1 MAKAKTERLFLVDAM
16 GYIFRAYHV
25 PMARLANAQGVP
37 TKVPYVFA
45 NMLRRLLKLKDL
57 PVDYVG
63 VVFDPPGKT
72 FRDELFAAYKAQR
85 PPMPDDMAVQLPFV
99 RRMCEAMRL
108 PALEYPGYEADDVIG
123 TFARQGAALGLDVVI
138 ITSDKDMLQLVGPQ
152 VRVLIPTKNDLLLD
166 AAKVEELLG
175 LPPEKVTDYM
185 ALLGDTV
192 DNIPGAKGIGEKG
205 ARELIQRFGS
215 AEAAL
220 DHAAEVEGKRYREA
234 LQNSREQVMMSKK
247 LATIATD
254 VPLEMNLDALRVQE
268 PDADALRNLYAELGF
283 TSLIKELPAT
293 QETVAAA
300 AAARI
305 ETTALANAE
314 ELRRFLRTIPASKPV
329 AVWLALAPGERES
342 DGFGSRVLALEF
354 AAEARHAATIW
365 MDESGEV
372 LAALREWL
380 ADGAQPKTLHDP
392 KLAHLLTCGEN
403 LPHGEGVA
411 EESALGP
418 ASTRSAAPATLFDL
432 QGEAPAGAPVVGARV
447 GAGRS
452 NPEAS
457 GRPLQ
462 GVAVEISNIAHA
474 VQLYSYLLRPT
485 TAKHEVAD
493 VAARHLN
500 ETLPDA
506 PGERAAAMVRLAP
519 VLRREVEAAGLL
531 ELYETM
537 DLPLAPV
544 LARME
549 AHGVRVDPAALGEMS
564 TSMEREVRAMEK
576 RIFELAGFEFNV
588 NSPAQL
594 AEVLFDKLNLPQP
607 RKYGKGKVRST
618 AADVL
623 EELAPLHELPAKII
637 EFREIAKLK
646 STYVDALPQLIHPA
660 TGRVHTSLNATST
673 ATGRLSSS
681 DPNLQNIPVRTELG
695 RQIRAAFAAER
706 GWQLL
711 SADYSQ
717 IELRILA
724 HFSDDAVLCESFRRG
739 EDVHAR
745 TAQEIFGVGP
755 LMQTAEHRRAAKAVN
770 FGIIYGLSAFGLAQ
784 QLGIDQKEAAR
795 FIAAYFERYRGV
807 KTWIDNQIAE
817 VKKTGVTRTLFGRI
831 RQIPEINSPHANLR
845 NFAQRT
851 AMNTPFQGTAADLIK
866 LAMIRIDALLAS
878 QKMRTRMILQV
889 HDELLFEAPP
899 EELDTLRA
907 LVKPAMEHVHEL
919 KVPIVADMKV
929 GPNWRD
935 MK

>member
-1 MAKAKTERLFLVDAM
+1 MPRKTERLFLVDAM

-25 PMARLANAQGVP
+25 PMARLANAAGIP

-57 PVDYVG
+57 PVDYVA
-63 VVFDPPGKT
+63 VIFDPPGKT
-72 FRDELFAAYKAQR
+72 FRDELFAEYKAQR
-85 PPMPDDMAVQLPFV
+85 PPMPDDMAIQLPFV

-108 PALEYPGYEADDVIG
+108 PALEYRGYEADDVIG
-123 TFARQGAALGLDVVI
+123 TFARQGVAQGLDVIVV
-138 ITSDKDMLQLVGPQ
+138 TSDKDMLQLVGPQ

-185 ALLGDTV
+185 ALLGDSV

-220 DHAAEVEGKRYREA
+220 DHAGEVESKRYREA
-234 LQNSREQVMMSKK
+234 LQNCREQVVMSKK
-247 LATIATD
+247 LATLATD
-254 VPLEMNLDALRVQE
+254 VPLTLDLDALRVQE
-268 PDADALRNLYAELGF
+268 PDAAALRALYAELGF

-293 QETVAAA
+293 PESAAA
-300 AAARI
+300 ASTTKI
-305 ETTALANAE
+305 EATALASAE
-314 ELRRFLRTIPASKPV
+314 ELRRFLRTIPESQPV
-329 AVWLALAPGERES
+329 AVWLTFAPGERES
-342 DGFGSRVLALEF
+342 DGFGSRV
-354 AAEARHAATIW
+354 AAVEISATAGHAATAW
-365 MDESGEV
+365 VDEQGEILDV
-372 LAALREWL
+372 LKDWIEESSH
-380 ADGAQPKTLHDP
+380 PKIVHDP
-392 KLAHLLTCGEN
+392 KLMQLLLMG
-403 LPHGEGVA
+403 GVSAAVA
-411 EESALGP
+411 ERGLFGTGAANRAPKATEDVPALQNVEH
-418 ASTRSAAPATLFDL
+418 AT
-432 QGEAPAGAPVVGARV
+432 E
-447 GAGRS
+447 
-452 NPEAS
+452 
-457 GRPLQ
+457 
-462 GVAVEISNIAHA
+462 
-474 VQLYSYLLRPT
+474 LYSYLLRPT
-485 TAKHEVAD
+485 TAKHTVAD
-493 VAARHLN
+493 AVARHLN
-500 ETLPDA
+500 ETVGDA
-506 PGERAAAMVRLAP
+506 PGEQAAAMLRLAP
-519 VLRREVEAAGLL
+519 VLRREVEAAALA
-531 ELYETM
+531 ELYHTM

-549 AHGVRVDPAALGEMS
+549 MHGVRVDPAALAEMS
-564 TSMEREVRAMEK
+564 TAMEREVRAMEK
-576 RIFELAGFEFNV
+576 RIFELAGSEFNV
-588 NSPAQL
+588 NSPQQL

-623 EELAPLHELPAKII
+623 EELAPLHELPAKVI
-637 EFREIAKLK
+637 EFREVAKLK
-646 STYVDALPQLIHPA
+646 STYVDALPQLIHHG

-695 RQIRAAFAAER
+695 RQIRAAFAAAP
-706 GWQLL
+706 GWTLL

-724 HFSDDAVLCESFRRG
+724 HFSEDVVLCDSFRRG
-739 EDVHAR
+739 EDIHAR

-755 LMQTAEHRRAAKAVN
+755 LMQNAEHRRAAKAVN

-795 FIAAYFERYRGV
+795 FIAAYFERYKGV
-807 KTWIDNQIAE
+807 RAWIDRQIAE
-817 VKKTGVTRTLFGRI
+817 VKNTGVTRTLHGRI

-878 QKMRTRMILQV
+878 QKMQAKMILQV

-907 LVKPAMEHVHEL
+907 LVKPAMENVCDL
-919 KVPIVADMKV
+919 KVPLVADMKA